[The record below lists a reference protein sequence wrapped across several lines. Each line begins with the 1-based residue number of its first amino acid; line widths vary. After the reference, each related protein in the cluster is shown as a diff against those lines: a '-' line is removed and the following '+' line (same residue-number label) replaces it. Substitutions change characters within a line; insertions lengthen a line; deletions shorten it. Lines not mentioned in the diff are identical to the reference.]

1 MTSDAATDPTPP
13 VVRVLHG
20 DPTPEELGIVVALL
34 SAMGGDD
41 AAESPRSESRWS
53 GPAARLGSAGPVA
66 TVGDSPVCR
75 ADPLVSCLWLGE
87 PLLHPEPRG

>member
-34 SAMGGDD
+34 SASHGGRVRPLDS
-41 AAESPRSESRWS
+41 AAPV
-53 GPAARLGSAGPVA
+53 PVA

>member
-34 SAMGGDD
+34 SAMGALPGRVSDS
-41 AAESPRSESRWS
+41 ALLSR
-53 GPAARLGSAGPVA
+53 R
-66 TVGDSPVCR
+66 R
-75 ADPLVSCLWLGE
+75 
-87 PLLHPEPRG
+87 

>member
-34 SAMGGDD
+34 PVVGRAVAAPGTAWMSLLAEPSANSGG
-41 AAESPRSESRWS
+41 RSGQLVTEMCTWS
-53 GPAARLGSAGPVA
+53 
-66 TVGDSPVCR
+66 
-75 ADPLVSCLWLGE
+75 
-87 PLLHPEPRG
+87 